1 MVDFMI
7 MNFLLFMDLQME
19 MFFDIRNWIYLYLKF
34 IFEILN
40 ILFNFWDIIEYN
52 ENIFIM

>member
-19 MFFDIRNWIYLYLKF
+19 MFFDIRNWICLYLKF

-52 ENIFIM
+52 ENIFVM